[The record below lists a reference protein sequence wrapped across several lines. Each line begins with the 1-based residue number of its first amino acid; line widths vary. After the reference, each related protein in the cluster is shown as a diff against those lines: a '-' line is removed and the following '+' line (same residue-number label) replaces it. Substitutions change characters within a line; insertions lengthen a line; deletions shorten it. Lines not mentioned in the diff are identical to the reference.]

1 MQTVRRF
8 LVLTPV
14 AFVVTTVAYLIY
26 FTAVGAG
33 SFGSAVDSALRAA
46 LMGAVIV
53 LVAVLIAVGLL
64 HLLRVSNAWVALGLA
79 FGLVVVALGIS
90 YASIGNDDGWG
101 MLGLIAVAGAQ
112 IPGWLTFAVGLLV
125 GDLRNR
131 AARNAVSP
139 AA

>member
-53 LVAVLIAVGLL
+53 LAAVLIAVGLL

-90 YASIGNDDGWG
+90 YANIGNDGWG